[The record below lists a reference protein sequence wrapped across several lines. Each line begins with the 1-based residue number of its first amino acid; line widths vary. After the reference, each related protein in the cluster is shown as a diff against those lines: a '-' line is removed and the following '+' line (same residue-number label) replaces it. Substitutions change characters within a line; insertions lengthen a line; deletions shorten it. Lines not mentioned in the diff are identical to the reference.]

1 MRPKGERGM
10 ALLIVLVLVA
20 VISTLAV
27 GILEDVRFAI
37 RRTANAEAVGQ
48 ARWYAMGAE
57 TLAEAQLRRLAKI
70 DTARTTLRGGW
81 NGRVFRFP
89 IEGGVMQGRV
99 SDGVACFNLNSV
111 VMGAGDQ
118 LQARELGVRQFTAL
132 LTALRTPQGEAE
144 ALAGALADWI
154 DSDDVRETAG
164 AEDEAYARG
173 LRPYRTAGALMAEVS
188 ELRAV
193 RGVTPELYDRI
204 RLFVCALPT
213 VDLSPINVNTV
224 PEDRAVLISMLT
236 DGAVA
241 PEAAARVLARRPP
254 GGWSNTDAFWAEE
267 GLADAAPGGEAGQQA
282 TVRTRFFTLETDVVF
297 ADAEVVSSALFE
309 QDAAGDVRL
318 VARRWTRDE

>member
-1 MRPKGERGM
+1 MKPDGERGM

-20 VISTLAV
+20 VISTLAIA
-27 GILEDVRFAI
+27 ILEDVRFAI

-48 ARWYAMGAE
+48 ARWYALGAE
-57 TLAEAQLRRLAKI
+57 TLAQAQLRRLAKL

-111 VMGAGDQ
+111 VMGAGEQ
-118 LQARELGVRQFTAL
+118 LQVRDVGVRQFTVL
-132 LTALRTPQGEAE
+132 LVALRIPQAE
-144 ALAGALADWI
+144 TLAGALADWI
-154 DSDDVRETAG
+154 DSDDVRESAG
-164 AEDEAYARG
+164 AEDEAYGRG
-173 LRPYRTAGALMAEVS
+173 RRPYRTAGAPMAEVS

-193 RGVTPELYDRI
+193 RGVTPEVYA
-204 RLFVCALPT
+204 RLRPFVCALPT
-213 VDLSPINVNTV
+213 VDLSPINVNTL
-224 PEDRAVLISMLT
+224 PGDRAVLITMLT

-241 PEAAARVLARRPP
+241 PEAARRVLERRLP
-254 GGWSNTDAFWAEE
+254 GGWPDADAFWAEE
-267 GLADAAPGGEAGQQA
+267 GFAGVAPAGEAAQQA

-309 QDAAGDVRL
+309 QDAAGEIRL